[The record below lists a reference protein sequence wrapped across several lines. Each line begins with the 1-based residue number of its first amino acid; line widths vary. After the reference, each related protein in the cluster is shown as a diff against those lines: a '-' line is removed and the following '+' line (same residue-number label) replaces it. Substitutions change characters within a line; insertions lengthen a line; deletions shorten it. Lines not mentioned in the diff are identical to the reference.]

1 MARPTTRTEL
11 LTAAT
16 ERYDA
21 LAALIAGMSE
31 AEREADLFYGDGFDK
46 PEAHWERDRNL
57 RDVLVH
63 LTAWHGL
70 LIDWV
75 EANERGEAG
84 PFLPA
89 PYTWRDY
96 AGMNVGFRDAH
107 ADTTTEVARA
117 ELGDSHRAVVALIE
131 RFDDDELFV
140 KKYFPWTGT
149 TSLGAYCVSATSSH
163 YDWAAKK
170 LRAARKAARGSN

>member
-1 MARPTTRTEL
+1 MARPTTKAEL
-11 LTAAT
+11 LTAAA

-21 LAALIAGMSE
+21 LTALIAGMTE
-31 AEREADLFYGDGFDK
+31 AEREADLFYGDGFEK
-46 PEAHWERDRNL
+46 PEAHWERDRTL

-75 EANERGEAG
+75 EANERGETK

-96 AGMNVGFRDAH
+96 AGMNVSFRDAH
-107 ADTTTEVARA
+107 ADTTTDAARE
-117 ELGDSHRAVVALIE
+117 ELANSHRAVAELME
-131 RFDDDELFV
+131 RFSDEELFV

-149 TSLGAYCVSATSSH
+149 TSLGSYCVSATSSH

-170 LRAARKAARGSN
+170 LRAAVKAARASN